1 MKKAIVPVWTTALA
15 VLFLCGDA
23 RPALA
28 THFRY
33 GTLSWSPTGVKGQVE
48 FRLRAAFRR
57 DSVWGP
63 ANTGQI
69 ITETQGP
76 TQLNFGDGTHT
87 PTLRFI
93 LTAHSVSE
101 NWVIGE
107 ALNPGFNDVG
117 IRHTYA
123 NPEGTFTAFLA
134 DINVESC
141 CRILAP
147 QLNNRAN
154 GPYPLQ
160 TIVRPSSGN
169 RSPVSSLVPIVI
181 VPPSN
186 DATFLVPGADANGD
200 PLQFRMSTTA
210 EAGGGPHPP
219 NISVE
224 SATGVVHWNNLGLNQ
239 ANFWTTQVVIEDLTG
254 PGGTVKSKTPVDF
267 LLKIQPQIGS
277 LPSCSF
283 SPVGPYT
290 AVAGQP
296 FTFTFTGTDA
306 DPADLITLH
315 SGGMPPGAT
324 LTPPLPVTGPASGVS
339 TVFNWTP
346 TAAQQGV
353 NVVIFSVTDT
363 PGQQT
368 LCSNKITV
376 VNNILPTVDCPDPI
390 TVEACTAPGG
400 AQITRTAHVGDANGD
415 PLTVTWSVDNVV
427 VQVDHVPSGGSITS
441 ADVSLTWFYPLGS
454 HSLRVDVSDG
464 TASVHCDSSVA
475 VEDHTPPVVT
485 CENALATLWPPNH
498 KLVPVGLHATAIDQC
513 GGVTNKIAIGV
524 FGDEDD
530 ETQTGDGKHSPD
542 AKDIANG
549 TLRLRSERRG
559 DADGRVYLVLAM
571 AGDPSG
577 NVGVGCCAVT
587 VSHSQSRK
595 DLESVAL
602 QAAAAVATCQATGAP
617 PADYFVIGDGPE
629 IGPQQ

>member
-1 MKKAIVPVWTTALA
+1 MKKAIVPVWTAALA

-33 GTLSWSPTGVKGQVE
+33 GTLSWSPTGAPGQVE

-93 LTAHSVSE
+93 LTSHSVAE

-107 ALNPGFNDVG
+107 ALNPGFDDVG

-123 NPEGTFTAFLA
+123 NAGGTFTAFLA
-134 DINVESC
+134 ENANPAC

-154 GPYPLQ
+154 GNYPLQ
-160 TIVRPSSGN
+160 SIVQPSSGN
-169 RSPVSSLVPIVI
+169 SSPVSSLVPIVI
-181 VPPSN
+181 VPPSS

-200 PLQFRMSTTA
+200 PLRFRMSTLA

-219 NISVE
+219 NINVD
-224 SATGVVHWNNLGLNQ
+224 SASGIVHWNNLGLNQ
-239 ANFWTTQVVIEDLTG
+239 TSFWTTQIVIEDLTA

-267 LLKIQPQIGS
+267 LLKIHPQIGS
-277 LPSCSF
+277 LPACSF
-283 SPVGPYT
+283 NPPGPYT
-290 AVAGQP
+290 AIAGQP

-306 DPADLITLH
+306 DPGDLVTLH

-324 LTPPLPVTGPASGVS
+324 LTPPLPFTGPASGTS

-346 TAAQQGV
+346 TAGQAGAHI
-353 NVVIFSVTDT
+353 VIFSVTDS

-376 VNNILPTVDCPDPI
+376 VNNVLPTVACPDPI
-390 TVEACTAPGG
+390 IVEGCTAPGG
-400 AQITRTAHVGDANGD
+400 STLTRIAHVTDGNGD
-415 PLTVTWSVDNVV
+415 PLDVTWRVDNVV
-427 VQVDHVPSGGSITS
+427 VQVDHVPSGGPITE
-441 ADVSLTWFYPLGS
+441 ANVSLTWFYPVGS

-475 VEDHTPPVVT
+475 VVDTAPPVVECANGT
-485 CENALATLWPPNH
+485 ASLWPPNH
-498 KLVPVGLHATAIDQC
+498 KLVNVGLTASAHDTC
-513 GGVTNKIAIGV
+513 GGVVQRIGIAV

-530 ETQTGDGKHSPD
+530 ETPTGDGRHSPD
-542 AKDIANG
+542 AKNIGVG

-559 DADGRVYLVLAM
+559 DADGRVYLVQAS
-571 AGDPSG
+571 ATDPSG
-577 NVGVGCCAVT
+577 NTGVNCCAVT
-587 VSHSQSRK
+587 VSHSQSPR
-595 DLESVAL
+595 DLYRVAL

-617 PADYFVIGDGPE
+617 PSDYFVVGDGPI
-629 IGPQQ
+629 IGPHQ